1 MFNFLLWG
9 SNWWFKYKII
19 IIIFHI
25 YLNIKR
31 LNIITEIIIMHILKG
46 NTYKIYRYLIVFYII
61 LQHV

>member
-19 IIIFHI
+19 IIVFHK

-46 NTYKIYRYLIVFYII
+46 NTYKLYRYLIVFYII